1 MNANIWFV
9 SVDKKNTFCVSVKK
23 LLPKDLRI
31 TAAEWEYDCIEGET
45 ERDEGEGERERKREK
60 EKEKDAGR
68 VREWEREVSCLGTT
82 VKRQSVTNDYRCDP

>member
-31 TAAEWEYDCIEGET
+31 TAAE
-45 ERDEGEGERERKREK
+45 
-60 EKEKDAGR
+60 
-68 VREWEREVSCLGTT
+68 
-82 VKRQSVTNDYRCDP
+82 